1 MTLSDVSV
9 SEHSSHPGAKNGVPA
24 CPEFF
29 ANDIYGGIH
38 MDRYYLIGTPIA
50 HSLSP
55 SIMNTAFHRL
65 SLDAHYDL
73 METDE
78 GSLAET
84 VSRLKAEGACGWN
97 VTMPVKQGMCRLCD
111 ELSVASLISGAVNT
125 VKQHEGK
132 LTGYTT
138 DGIGLIRALADQGI
152 AVKGSRLTLLGT
164 GGAATAILVQAALDG
179 ADEIAVF
186 ANRPSSRAKIEEV
199 RTKLGE
205 HSGTRIRICGYDHP
219 DELRGGIRDS
229 GVLINATNVGMAGT
243 GNSGGCL
250 IPDSS
255 FLPEGLFVYDVIYHP
270 AETPLMKMARQA
282 GCRTENGFSMLLGQ
296 AAASFEIW
304 TGREMPLIADELS
317 FPDVR

>member
-1 MTLSDVSV
+1 
-9 SEHSSHPGAKNGVPA
+9 
-24 CPEFF
+24 
-29 ANDIYGGIH
+29 

-111 ELSVASLISGAVNT
+111 ELSTASRISGSVNT
-125 VKQHEGK
+125 VRQSDGK

-152 AVKGSRLTLLGT
+152 AV
-164 GGAATAILVQAALDG
+164 
-179 ADEIAVF
+179 IAVF

-205 HSGTRIRICGYDHP
+205 HSCTRIRICGYDHP
-219 DELRGGIRDS
+219 DELRGEIRDS

-296 AAASFEIW
+296 AAASFQIW

>member
-1 MTLSDVSV
+1 MIYY
-9 SEHSSHPGAKNGVPA
+9 
-24 CPEFF
+24 
-29 ANDIYGGIH
+29 DIYGGNR
-38 MDRYYLIGTPIA
+38 MNRYYLIGTPIA

-55 SIMNTAFHRL
+55 SIMNTSFQKL

-73 METDE
+73 RETDE
-78 GSLAET
+78 SSLAET
-84 VSRLKAEGACGWN
+84 VSQLKAEGASGWN

-111 ELSVASLISGAVNT
+111 ELSTASLISGSVNT
-125 VKQHEGK
+125 VKQTDGK

-179 ADEIAVF
+179 AEEIAVF
-186 ANRPSSRAKIEEV
+186 ANRPSSKARIEEV

-205 HSGTRIRICGYDHP
+205 YSDTRIRICGYDHP
-219 DELRGGIRDS
+219 DELRSEIRDS
-229 GVLINATNVGMAGT
+229 AVLINATNVGMAGT
-243 GNSGGCL
+243 GNSEGCL

-255 FLPEGLFVYDVIYHP
+255 FLPKDLFVYDVIYHP
-270 AETPLMKMARQA
+270 EETPLMKMARQA

-296 AAASFEIW
+296 AAASFHIW
-304 TGREMPLIADELS
+304 TGLEMPFIADEIS
-317 FPDVR
+317 RPDAK

>member
-1 MTLSDVSV
+1 
-9 SEHSSHPGAKNGVPA
+9 
-24 CPEFF
+24 
-29 ANDIYGGIH
+29 
-38 MDRYYLIGTPIA
+38 
-50 HSLSP
+50 
-55 SIMNTAFHRL
+55 
-65 SLDAHYDL
+65 

-84 VSRLKAEGACGWN
+84 VSRLKAEGASGWN

-186 ANRPSSRAKIEEV
+186 ANSAASGTWV
-199 RTKLGE
+199 E
-205 HSGTRIRICGYDHP
+205 HSATRIRICGYDHP
-219 DELRGGIRDS
+219 DELRGELRDS
-229 GVLINATNVGMAGT
+229 DVLINATNVGMAGT
-243 GNSGGCL
+243 GNSEGCL

-255 FLPEGLFVYDVIYHP
+255 FLPEKLFVYDVIYHP

-296 AAASFEIW
+296 AAAGFQIW
-304 TGREMPLIADELS
+304 TGREMPLIADELNL
-317 FPDVR
+317 PDMQ

>member
-84 VSRLKAEGACGWN
+84 VSGLKAEGAGGWN

-111 ELSVASLISGAVNT
+111 ELSTASRISGSVNT
-125 VKQHEGK
+125 VRQSDGK

-138 DGIGLIRALADQGI
+138 DGIGLIRALADQG
-152 AVKGSRLTLLGT
+152 
-164 GGAATAILVQAALDG
+164 
-179 ADEIAVF
+179 
-186 ANRPSSRAKIEEV
+186 
-199 RTKLGE
+199 TKLGE

-219 DELRGGIRDS
+219 DELRGEIRDS